1 MTTALSCG
9 PSAAGTGGDSRI
21 RQRDAQPQGHRLQ
34 KTFGSGPAAHQV
46 ISVEQG
52 PESLRLTSGGEV
64 RLCLGDRDDI
74 IIGRVEDE
82 ERTPELGDMSA
93 LFVTLEI
100 GEKGFG
106 DREGTA
112 TDLDLGGSPAADLL
126 FRAGDEA
133 ADMSR

>member
-1 MTTALSCG
+1 M
-9 PSAAGTGGDSRI
+9 
-21 RQRDAQPQGHRLQ
+21 
-34 KTFGSGPAAHQV
+34 

-64 RLCLGDRDDI
+64 RLCLGDRDDV

-100 GEKGFG
+100 GEEGFG

-112 TDLDLGGSPAADLL
+112 ADFDLGDSPAADLL